1 MKNLIGKIN
10 KYSTMQIVERG
21 EYGNEYYDVI
31 GIVTDYHYFNFT
43 IYDKEAKDCLE
54 GLGFEDLPNI
64 RKSWLDLYKEA
75 KEVPF
80 IRGIKNWYVQEES
93 EGIVSLKYYER
104 LRLPMKFISKED
116 AEYVVREC
124 KENNGGK

>member
-31 GIVTDYHYFNFT
+31 GIVADCHYFNFT

-54 GLGFEDLPNI
+54 ELGFEDLPNI